1 MCWEGCRA
9 AQGRLLLT
17 PPFSPIDHHSQTTTC
32 MQTFEHV
39 LEALAFVGMCI
50 MSGQPPDD
58 LAAVEW
64 AIWFHDIVYD
74 ARCVLGPAAGLID

>member
-1 MCWEGCRA
+1 
-9 AQGRLLLT
+9 
-17 PPFSPIDHHSQTTTC
+17 